1 MRLNL
6 AWSNIFCSLAVCL
19 VLWKWFVAGPA
30 SDSHHL
36 SLIASGGDVLWMC
49 YRGTAWHYPWAALGK
64 EAVAVFWRDLPCS
77 GYQEWVSTR
86 LVYEKIICKVSLV
99 VVLEHWGLVEG
110 IRCRFHLCGS
120 SSLLLL
126 LPVLTNT
133 SLCCLCPC
141 SGGEAGRSFIDAKEA
156 LGMGGCWLRAL
167 ELLALKV
174 VRGKLGFL
182 RLHTHVRLG

>member
-64 EAVAVFWRDLPCS
+64 GAVAVF
-77 GYQEWVSTR
+77 
-86 LVYEKIICKVSLV
+86 
-99 VVLEHWGLVEG
+99 LE
-110 IRCRFHLCGS
+110 RTA
-120 SSLLLL
+120 LLRV
-126 LPVLTNT
+126 P
-133 SLCCLCPC
+133 
-141 SGGEAGRSFIDAKEA
+141 
-156 LGMGGCWLRAL
+156 GMGINEVGL
-167 ELLALKV
+167 
-174 VRGKLGFL
+174 
-182 RLHTHVRLG
+182 